1 MSQRFA
7 GRLSLLRRAERG
19 SSMRYRVPSKA
30 PRISRHRLS
39 GPVLLGSVLL
49 LLLAGCGTTTVQV
62 TGDDFPTPIV
72 PSIPL
77 SLGVH
82 YSEEFRR
89 YSLQE
94 SVPQRGDWSI
104 DIGSAQVNMLR
115 TVLPAMFDRVVEVDS
130 LEPETLPQGLNAILI
145 PSVQEMQFA
154 IPFQTRSNFFEVWI
168 RYEMSLIDTRGDVIA
183 RWPVTA
189 YGKTRSLMLET
200 AEAAMRDAAIN
211 ALRDAGAFLA
221 IGFPN
226 QQELRPWLE
235 SQLTALDFTP

>member
-1 MSQRFA
+1 MQ
-7 GRLSLLRRAERG
+7 
-19 SSMRYRVPSKA
+19 YRVPSKA
-30 PRISRHRLS
+30 PRICRWRIA
-39 GPVLLGSVLL
+39 GPASLLPTFLILL
-49 LLLAGCGTTTVQV
+49 LTGCGTTTVQV
-62 TGDDFPTPIV
+62 TGGDFPKPIV
-72 PSIPL
+72 PSMPL
-77 SLGVH
+77 TLGVH
-82 YSEEFRR
+82 YSEAFRSYR
-89 YSLQE
+89 LEE

-104 DIGSAQVNMLR
+104 DIGRAQVNMLQ

-130 LEPETLPQGLNAILI
+130 LEPGALPQGLNAVLV

-168 RYEMSLIDTRGDVIA
+168 RYEMSLIDPSGDVIA

-235 SQLTALDFTP
+235 RELTALDLRP

>member
-1 MSQRFA
+1 
-7 GRLSLLRRAERG
+7 
-19 SSMRYRVPSKA
+19 MRYRVPSKA
-30 PRISRHRLS
+30 PRSSRRRPS
-39 GPVLLGSVLL
+39 GPLLLAPVLLALL
-49 LLLAGCGTTTVQV
+49 VAGCGTTTVEV
-62 TGDDFPTPIV
+62 SGGDFPKPIV
-72 PSIPL
+72 PSMPL
-77 SLGVH
+77 NLGVH
-82 YSEEFRR
+82 FSDEFRGYR
-89 YSLQE
+89 LEE

-130 LEPETLPQGLNAILI
+130 LAPEALPQGLNAVLV

-168 RYEMSLIDTRGDVIA
+168 RYEMSLIDPRGDVIA

-200 AEAAMRDAAIN
+200 AEAAMRDAAVN

-235 SQLTALDFTP
+235 RELAALDGMP

>member
-1 MSQRFA
+1 
-7 GRLSLLRRAERG
+7 
-19 SSMRYRVPSKA
+19 MRYRVPSRA
-30 PRISRHRLS
+30 PRNSRRRPI
-39 GPVLLGSVLL
+39 GPVFLVSTLLA
-49 LLLAGCGTTTVQV
+49 LLLAGCSTTTVQV
-62 TGDDFPTPIV
+62 AASDFPKPIV
-72 PSIPL
+72 PSMPL

-82 YSEEFRR
+82 FSDEFRGYR
-89 YSLQE
+89 LQE
-94 SVPQRGDWSI
+94 SVPQRGEWAI

-115 TVLPAMFDRVVEVDS
+115 AILPAMFDRVVEVDS
-130 LEPETLPQGLNAILI
+130 LAPETLPAGLNAILV

-168 RYEMSLIDTRGDVIA
+168 RYEMSLIDPRGDIIA

-200 AEAAMRDAAIN
+200 AEAAMRDAAVN
-211 ALRDAGAFLA
+211 ALRDAGAFLS

-235 SQLTALDFTP
+235 RELAALDPKP

>member
-1 MSQRFA
+1 
-7 GRLSLLRRAERG
+7 
-19 SSMRYRVPSKA
+19 MRYRVPSKA
-30 PRISRHRLS
+30 PRTSRRRPS
-39 GPVLLGSVLL
+39 GPLFLVPTLLA

-62 TGDDFPTPIV
+62 TGGDFPKPIV
-72 PSIPL
+72 PSMPL
-77 SLGVH
+77 TLGVH
-82 YSEEFRR
+82 FSEQFRSYR
-89 YSLQE
+89 LQE

-104 DIGSAQVNMLR
+104 DIGNAQVSMLR
-115 TVLPAMFDRVVEVDS
+115 AVLPAMFDQVVEVDS
-130 LEPETLPQGLNAILI
+130 LEPETLPQGLNAILV

-168 RYEMSLIDTRGDVIA
+168 RYEMSLIDQRGDVIA

-235 SQLTALDFTP
+235 RELAALDFTP